1 MLALERKVFNFMQ
14 GNIQDTKI
22 HYLEGGGGA
31 GEVFTVKSGGMCN
44 NHRVLE
50 D

>member
-22 HYLEGGGGA
+22 HYLEGGGGERGKFSLLNVA
-31 GEVFTVKSGGMCN
+31 VCVTTTEF
-44 NHRVLE
+44 
-50 D
+50 